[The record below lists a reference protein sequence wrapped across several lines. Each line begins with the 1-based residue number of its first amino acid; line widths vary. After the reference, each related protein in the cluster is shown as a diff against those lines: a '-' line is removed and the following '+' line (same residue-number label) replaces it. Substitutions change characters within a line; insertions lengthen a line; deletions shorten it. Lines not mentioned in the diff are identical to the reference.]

1 MANNEK
7 TSVIVEL
14 YDLTITDRK
23 DDRFGRVVTSK
34 SLNED
39 DLIKIAVSRR
49 TDLSPTTLRAS
60 LDILKEIAVEQIAGG
75 SSVYFGLG
83 YFSLTVNGVFVGDH
97 AKWDPAQHSLHV
109 KAAASAELREA
120 IKATQVNVRGM
131 SQSGIVIN
139 SIHDVA
145 SGEDNARLTPGGGVN
160 MSGSKIRIAGD
171 NPDNGIYLTNQSTQA
186 VTAIATNA
194 ILVNDPS
201 KVSFIVPAD
210 LPAGDYKLSIT
221 TQYSPGT
228 KLLVEPRTYVFDY
241 ILTV

>member
-14 YDLTITDRK
+14 YDLTITERK

-39 DLIKIAVSRR
+39 DLIKMAVSRR

-60 LDILKEIAVEQIAGG
+60 LDILKEIAIEQIANG

-83 YFSLTVNGVFVGDH
+83 YFNLTVNGVFVGDH
-97 AKWDPAQHSLHV
+97 AKWDPALHSLHV

-139 SIHDVA
+139 SVHDVA

-160 MSGSKIRIAGD
+160 MQGGKIRIAGD
-171 NPDNGIYLTNQSTQA
+171 SPDNGIRLTEQNSQA
-186 VTAIATNA
+186 VTVVAANA
-194 ILVNDPS
+194 IIVNDPS

-210 LPAGDYKLSIT
+210 LPSGDYMLSIT
-221 TQYSPGT
+221 TQFS
-228 KLLVEPRTYVFDY
+228 KNMQMLKEPRTYVFEHV
-241 ILTV
+241 LTV